1 MADAAFQPAWFSRP
15 GDTLSALMTKEGLSP
30 GALAERLDYKVELIH
45 GLLNGIVSID
55 QKIARDLA
63 ENVGGSQ
70 GFWQKRQSQFEESL
84 DRLARALP
92 ADEMRAWARLLPI
105 REMEEAGWITNPRD
119 PLEVARSLLSFFD
132 VNGVSDWRDRYTA
145 FKNTFAFRT
154 SPSFES
160 KIGALATWLRAGE
173 IQAATIHCG
182 PWNPKSFRALLPH
195 IRVLTKA
202 KNPGYFVPKLR
213 QMCADA
219 GVAVAFVR
227 APAGCRASGAARFLS
242 PTKAMIVLSF
252 RYLSDDHFWFTF
264 FHEAG
269 HLLLHG
275 SKSTFVDGEVS
286 EHSTKE
292 EEANTFAAGALVPSD
307 RLEELMIL
315 SPRTEPVIRFALSIG
330 VSPGIVVGQMQ
341 HRRLIGP
348 HQLNRLKRRYDWQQ
362 IMSAIS

>member
-1 MADAAFQPAWFSRP
+1 MKFQPDWFSRP
-15 GDTLSALMTKEGLSP
+15 GDTLTTLMTKKGLSP
-30 GALAERLDYKVELIH
+30 RALAERLNYNVEEVH
-45 GLLNGIVSID
+45 GLLSGILSID
-55 QKIARDLA
+55 YKIARDLA

-70 GFWQKRQSQFEESL
+70 GFWQRRQSQFEINL

-92 ADEMRAWARLLPI
+92 PEEARAWARLLPI
-105 REMEEAGWITNPRD
+105 KEMKEAGWVRDPRN

-132 VNGVSDWRDRYTA
+132 VDGLDDWRDRYTA
-145 FKNTFAFRT
+145 FKNAFAFRT
-154 SPSFES
+154 SSSFES

-173 IQAATIHCG
+173 IQAAMIHCR
-182 PWNPKSFRALLPH
+182 PWSPSAFRELLPN

-202 KNPGYFVPKLR
+202 RNPEYFVPRLR
-213 QMCADA
+213 QMCAEI
-219 GVAVAFVR
+219 GVAVTFVR

-264 FHEAG
+264 FHEAA

-275 SKSTFVDGEVS
+275 SNSTFVDGEVS

-292 EEANTFAAGALVPSD
+292 EEANTFAAGVLVPSD

-315 SPRTEPVIRFALSIG
+315 SPRMEPVIRFALSIG

-341 HRRLIGP
+341 HRRVVGP

-362 IMSAIS
+362 IMSAIG